1 MARCIEA
8 AEGAVARIEAL
19 PNKAVVVALETNRPA
34 LLERILHWGPHL
46 AQIEGAIGREI

>member
-1 MARCIEA
+1 VARCIEA

-34 LLERILHWGPHL
+34 LLERILLWGPHL
-46 AQIEGAIGREI
+46 AHIEGAIGREI